1 MQTKHEFLRRTAAV
15 IAAFFTLTFTGC
27 GQTPESP
34 GSLHVSGV
42 ISETTAQSGQETA
55 GVSEGGSF
63 TIHFIDVGQADS
75 ALVTCDGH
83 SMLID
88 GGNADDSNLVY
99 SVLQRETEGH
109 LDYVIG
115 THAHE
120 DHIGGLSG
128 AFEADTADVT
138 FCPVTEYDSKAFRN
152 FKARADER
160 GGGITVP
167 AVGDTFTLGEA
178 TVTVV
183 AVNSVPE
190 DTNNTSIVIRIV
202 YGDTSFLFTGDA
214 EQETEEKI
222 LESDQDIE
230 STVLKVG
237 HHGSSTSTSQAF
249 LDAVNPTYAV
259 ISCGKDNINT
269 YNELCEKVKR
279 WSAAYYEQD
288 APAVTDEE
296 YDRAM
301 HEIRDLEAAHPEL
314 VTSDSPTQVVGGKRV
329 IGIPVEHRVPML
341 SLLDVFSGDEV
352 RDFTASVEKEY
363 PDATFSIERKIDGLS
378 LSLVYAKPAGSD
390 GKLRLVQ
397 ASTRG
402 DGHVG
407 EDVTDNVKVLG
418 IPVNIQ
424 MPEGIWK
431 IELRGECYM
440 SEEDFE
446 ATNAKQEA
454 AGKKLFANPRN
465 CAAGTLRQSDPA
477 VAKERNLKVFIF
489 NVQSV
494 NDGEDSSEFADSHC
508 DQLCYLRDVCD
519 FKTTYYA
526 HCNDTDSILAA
537 IRDIGEHRYD
547 IDYPIDGAVIKVDE
561 IDIRKKMG
569 ERTKTPKWAIA
580 FKYPAEEKATV
591 LRRIVLQTGRTG
603 RVTPVAE
610 FDPVQLAGTR
620 VERATL
626 NNADFIK
633 NLDIRIGDTIVLHKS
648 GDIIP
653 KITMVEKEKR
663 PADAVPYDMSSQFCP
678 VCGEPIASVNGSVD
692 LYCTN
697 DACPAKTVNR
707 IIHFASK
714 ACMDIKGL
722 GPQIIQDLVD
732 SRFISNPVDLYWLYE
747 EESELID
754 MYGEKTAKKLLAAI
768 ENSKTQNAD
777 RVLKGLGYRLIGGHV
792 ARALFT
798 QCKATDGNL
807 LGLSALYVDNIKDYN
822 IPGFSDA
829 IYAALDAMLSDPMFK
844 QEVTALYKAGV
855 NLDYHA
861 PNASASGSA
870 EDAVSLAGKTFV
882 ITGTLPTMSREE
894 AKTFIEAHG
903 GKVTGSVSKKTSYL
917 VAGEAAGSKLD
928 KANTLGI
935 PVLDEAG
942 LKAMV
947 NA

>member
-1 MQTKHEFLRRTAAV
+1 M
-15 IAAFFTLTFTGC
+15 
-27 GQTPESP
+27 
-34 GSLHVSGV
+34 
-42 ISETTAQSGQETA
+42 
-55 GVSEGGSF
+55 
-63 TIHFIDVGQADS
+63 
-75 ALVTCDGH
+75 
-83 SMLID
+83 
-88 GGNADDSNLVY
+88 
-99 SVLQRETEGH
+99 
-109 LDYVIG
+109 
-115 THAHE
+115 
-120 DHIGGLSG
+120 
-128 AFEADTADVT
+128 
-138 FCPVTEYDSKAFRN
+138 TEY
-152 FKARADER
+152 
-160 GGGITVP
+160 
-167 AVGDTFTLGEA
+167 
-178 TVTVV
+178 
-183 AVNSVPE
+183 
-190 DTNNTSIVIRIV
+190 
-202 YGDTSFLFTGDA
+202 
-214 EQETEEKI
+214 
-222 LESDQDIE
+222 
-230 STVLKVG
+230 
-237 HHGSSTSTSQAF
+237 
-249 LDAVNPTYAV
+249 
-259 ISCGKDNINT
+259 INT

-288 APAVTDEE
+288 APVVTDEE

-341 SLLDVFSGDEV
+341 SLLDVFSDAEV
-352 RDFTASVEKEY
+352 CDFAASVAKEY

-378 LSLVYAKPAGSD
+378 LSLVYAKPVGSD

-424 MPEGIWK
+424 MPDDIWK

-494 NDGEDSSEFADSHC
+494 NDEDDSSEFADSHC
-508 DQLCYLRDVCD
+508 DQLNYLRDVCD

-526 HCNDTDSILAA
+526 HCNDTDSILVA

-610 FDPVQLAGTR
+610 FDPVQFAGTR

-633 NLDIRIGDTIVLHKS
+633 ALDIRIGDTIVLHKS

-663 PADAVPYDMSSQFCP
+663 PANAVPYDMSSQVCP

-732 SRFISNPVDLYWLYE
+732 NRLISNPVDLYWLYE
-747 EESELID
+747 DESELID

-807 LGLSALYVDNIKDYN
+807 LGLSALYVDNIKNYN

-844 QEVTALYKAGV
+844 REVTTLYKAGV

-861 PNASASGSA
+861 PTASANDSA
-870 EDAVSLAGKTFV
+870 EDAVSLSGKTFV

-928 KANTLGI
+928 KANALGI
-935 PVLDEAG
+935 PVLDEAEI
-942 LKAMV
+942 KAMV
-947 NA
+947 NQ

>member
-1 MQTKHEFLRRTAAV
+1 M
-15 IAAFFTLTFTGC
+15 
-27 GQTPESP
+27 
-34 GSLHVSGV
+34 
-42 ISETTAQSGQETA
+42 
-55 GVSEGGSF
+55 
-63 TIHFIDVGQADS
+63 
-75 ALVTCDGH
+75 
-83 SMLID
+83 
-88 GGNADDSNLVY
+88 
-99 SVLQRETEGH
+99 
-109 LDYVIG
+109 
-115 THAHE
+115 
-120 DHIGGLSG
+120 
-128 AFEADTADVT
+128 
-138 FCPVTEYDSKAFRN
+138 TEY
-152 FKARADER
+152 
-160 GGGITVP
+160 
-167 AVGDTFTLGEA
+167 
-178 TVTVV
+178 
-183 AVNSVPE
+183 
-190 DTNNTSIVIRIV
+190 
-202 YGDTSFLFTGDA
+202 
-214 EQETEEKI
+214 
-222 LESDQDIE
+222 
-230 STVLKVG
+230 
-237 HHGSSTSTSQAF
+237 
-249 LDAVNPTYAV
+249 
-259 ISCGKDNINT
+259 INT

-288 APAVTDEE
+288 APVVTDEE

-341 SLLDVFSGDEV
+341 SLLDVFSDAEV
-352 RDFTASVEKEY
+352 CDFAASVAKEY

-378 LSLVYAKPAGSD
+378 LSLVYAKPVGSD

-424 MPEGIWK
+424 MPDDIWK

-494 NDGEDSSEFADSHC
+494 NDEDDSSEFADSHC
-508 DQLCYLRDVCD
+508 DQLNYLRDVCD

-526 HCNDTDSILAA
+526 HCNDTDSILVA

-603 RVTPVAE
+603 RVTLVAE

-633 NLDIRIGDTIVLHKS
+633 ALDIRIGDTIVLHKS

-663 PADAVPYDMSSQFCP
+663 PADAVPYDMSSQVCP

-732 SRFISNPVDLYWLYE
+732 NRLISNPVDLYWLYE
-747 EESELID
+747 DESELID
-754 MYGEKTAKKLLAAI
+754 MYGEKTAKKLLTAI

-807 LGLSALYVDNIKDYN
+807 LGLSVLYVDNIKDCN

-844 QEVTALYKAGV
+844 REVTALYKAGV

-861 PNASASGSA
+861 PTASANGSA
-870 EDAVSLAGKTFV
+870 EDAVSLSGKTFV

-928 KANTLGI
+928 KANALGI

-947 NA
+947 NG

>member
-1 MQTKHEFLRRTAAV
+1 M
-15 IAAFFTLTFTGC
+15 
-27 GQTPESP
+27 
-34 GSLHVSGV
+34 
-42 ISETTAQSGQETA
+42 
-55 GVSEGGSF
+55 
-63 TIHFIDVGQADS
+63 DS
-75 ALVTCDGH
+75 
-83 SMLID
+83 
-88 GGNADDSNLVY
+88 Y
-99 SVLQRETEGH
+99 
-109 LDYVIG
+109 
-115 THAHE
+115 
-120 DHIGGLSG
+120 
-128 AFEADTADVT
+128 
-138 FCPVTEYDSKAFRN
+138 
-152 FKARADER
+152 
-160 GGGITVP
+160 
-167 AVGDTFTLGEA
+167 
-178 TVTVV
+178 
-183 AVNSVPE
+183 
-190 DTNNTSIVIRIV
+190 
-202 YGDTSFLFTGDA
+202 
-214 EQETEEKI
+214 
-222 LESDQDIE
+222 IE
-230 STVLKVG
+230 
-237 HHGSSTSTSQAF
+237 
-249 LDAVNPTYAV
+249 
-259 ISCGKDNINT
+259 T
-269 YNELCEKVKR
+269 YNNLCAKAKA

-288 APAVTDEE
+288 APVVTDEE
-296 YDRAM
+296 YDKVM
-301 HEIRDLEAAHPEL
+301 HKIRKIEDEHPEL

-352 RDFTASVEKEY
+352 RDFTASVMKEY
-363 PDATFSIERKIDGLS
+363 PDTTFSIERKIDGLS

-390 GKLRLVQ
+390 EKLRLVQ

-424 MPEGIWK
+424 MPDGIWK

-465 CAAGTLRQSDPA
+465 CAASTLRQSDPA

-494 NDGEDSSEFADSHC
+494 NDEEDSSEFADSHC
-508 DQLCYLRDVCD
+508 DQLNYLRDVCN

-526 HCNDTDSILAA
+526 HCNDTDSILVA

-633 NLDIRIGDTIVLHKS
+633 ALDIRIGDTIVLHKS

-663 PADAVPYDMSSQFCP
+663 PANAVPYDMSSQVCP

-722 GPQIIQDLVD
+722 GPQIVQDLVD
-732 SRFISNPVDLYWLYE
+732 NRLISNPVDLYWLYE
-747 EESELID
+747 DESELID
-754 MYGEKTAKKLLAAI
+754 MYGEKTAKKLLTAI

-807 LGLSALYVDNIKDYN
+807 LGLSVLYVDNIKDCN

-844 QEVTALYKAGV
+844 REVTALYKAGV

-861 PNASASGSA
+861 PTASANGSA
-870 EDAVSLAGKTFV
+870 EDAVLLSGKTFV

-928 KANTLGI
+928 KANALGI
-935 PVLDEAG
+935 PVLGEAG

-947 NA
+947 KQ

>member
-1 MQTKHEFLRRTAAV
+1 M
-15 IAAFFTLTFTGC
+15 
-27 GQTPESP
+27 
-34 GSLHVSGV
+34 
-42 ISETTAQSGQETA
+42 
-55 GVSEGGSF
+55 
-63 TIHFIDVGQADS
+63 
-75 ALVTCDGH
+75 
-83 SMLID
+83 
-88 GGNADDSNLVY
+88 
-99 SVLQRETEGH
+99 
-109 LDYVIG
+109 
-115 THAHE
+115 
-120 DHIGGLSG
+120 
-128 AFEADTADVT
+128 
-138 FCPVTEYDSKAFRN
+138 TEY
-152 FKARADER
+152 
-160 GGGITVP
+160 
-167 AVGDTFTLGEA
+167 
-178 TVTVV
+178 
-183 AVNSVPE
+183 
-190 DTNNTSIVIRIV
+190 
-202 YGDTSFLFTGDA
+202 
-214 EQETEEKI
+214 
-222 LESDQDIE
+222 
-230 STVLKVG
+230 
-237 HHGSSTSTSQAF
+237 
-249 LDAVNPTYAV
+249 
-259 ISCGKDNINT
+259 INT

-288 APAVTDEE
+288 APVVTDEE

-301 HEIRDLEAAHPEL
+301 HEIRDLEAAHPGL

-341 SLLDVFSGDEV
+341 SLLDVFSYAEV
-352 RDFTASVEKEY
+352 CDFAASVAKEY

-378 LSLVYAKPAGSD
+378 LSLVYAKPVGSD

-424 MPEGIWK
+424 MPDDIWK

-494 NDGEDSSEFADSHC
+494 NDEEDSSEFADSHC
-508 DQLCYLRDVCD
+508 DQLNYLRDVCN

-526 HCNDTDSILAA
+526 HCNDTDSILVA

-610 FDPVQLAGTR
+610 FDPVRLAGTS

-633 NLDIRIGDTIVLHKS
+633 ALDIRIGDTIVLHKS

-663 PADAVPYDMSSQFCP
+663 PADAVPYDMSSQVCP

-732 SRFISNPVDLYWLYE
+732 NRLISNPVDLYWLYE
-747 EESELID
+747 DESELID
-754 MYGEKTAKKLLAAI
+754 MYGEKTAKKLLTAI

-807 LGLSALYVDNIKDYN
+807 LGLSVLYVDNIKDCN

-844 QEVTALYKAGV
+844 REVTALYKAGV

-861 PNASASGSA
+861 PTASANGSA
-870 EDAVSLAGKTFV
+870 EDAVLLSGKTFV

-928 KANTLGI
+928 KANALGI

-947 NA
+947 NQ

>member
-1 MQTKHEFLRRTAAV
+1 M
-15 IAAFFTLTFTGC
+15 
-27 GQTPESP
+27 
-34 GSLHVSGV
+34 
-42 ISETTAQSGQETA
+42 
-55 GVSEGGSF
+55 
-63 TIHFIDVGQADS
+63 
-75 ALVTCDGH
+75 
-83 SMLID
+83 
-88 GGNADDSNLVY
+88 
-99 SVLQRETEGH
+99 
-109 LDYVIG
+109 
-115 THAHE
+115 
-120 DHIGGLSG
+120 
-128 AFEADTADVT
+128 
-138 FCPVTEYDSKAFRN
+138 TEY
-152 FKARADER
+152 
-160 GGGITVP
+160 
-167 AVGDTFTLGEA
+167 
-178 TVTVV
+178 
-183 AVNSVPE
+183 
-190 DTNNTSIVIRIV
+190 
-202 YGDTSFLFTGDA
+202 
-214 EQETEEKI
+214 
-222 LESDQDIE
+222 
-230 STVLKVG
+230 
-237 HHGSSTSTSQAF
+237 
-249 LDAVNPTYAV
+249 
-259 ISCGKDNINT
+259 INT

-288 APAVTDEE
+288 APVVTDEE

-341 SLLDVFSGDEV
+341 SLLDVFSDAEV
-352 RDFTASVEKEY
+352 RDFAASVAKEY

-378 LSLVYAKPAGSD
+378 LSLVYAKPVGSD

-424 MPEGIWK
+424 MPDDIWK

-494 NDGEDSSEFADSHC
+494 NDEDDSSEFADSHC
-508 DQLCYLRDVCD
+508 DQLNYLRDVCD

-526 HCNDTDSILAA
+526 HCNDTDSILVA

-610 FDPVQLAGTR
+610 FDPVQLAGTH

-633 NLDIRIGDTIVLHKS
+633 ALDIRIGDTIVLHKS

-663 PADAVPYDMSSQFCP
+663 PANAVPYDMSSQVCP

-732 SRFISNPVDLYWLYE
+732 NRLISNPVDLYWLYE
-747 EESELID
+747 DESELID
-754 MYGEKTAKKLLAAI
+754 MYGEKTAKKLLTAI

-861 PNASASGSA
+861 PIASANGSA
-870 EDAVSLAGKTFV
+870 EDAVSLSGKTFV

-928 KANTLGI
+928 KANALGI
-935 PVLDEAG
+935 SVLDEAG

-947 NA
+947 NQ

>member
-1 MQTKHEFLRRTAAV
+1 MQ
-15 IAAFFTLTFTGC
+15 
-27 GQTPESP
+27 
-34 GSLHVSGV
+34 
-42 ISETTAQSGQETA
+42 
-55 GVSEGGSF
+55 
-63 TIHFIDVGQADS
+63 
-75 ALVTCDGH
+75 
-83 SMLID
+83 
-88 GGNADDSNLVY
+88 
-99 SVLQRETEGH
+99 
-109 LDYVIG
+109 
-115 THAHE
+115 
-120 DHIGGLSG
+120 
-128 AFEADTADVT
+128 
-138 FCPVTEYDSKAFRN
+138 KA
-152 FKARADER
+152 KA
-160 GGGITVP
+160 
-167 AVGDTFTLGEA
+167 
-178 TVTVV
+178 
-183 AVNSVPE
+183 
-190 DTNNTSIVIRIV
+190 
-202 YGDTSFLFTGDA
+202 
-214 EQETEEKI
+214 
-222 LESDQDIE
+222 
-230 STVLKVG
+230 
-237 HHGSSTSTSQAF
+237 
-249 LDAVNPTYAV
+249 
-259 ISCGKDNINT
+259 
-269 YNELCEKVKR
+269 

-288 APAVTDEE
+288 APVVTDEE
-296 YDRAM
+296 YDKVM
-301 HEIRDLEAAHPEL
+301 HKIRKIEDEHPEL

-352 RDFTASVEKEY
+352 RDFTASVMKEY
-363 PDATFSIERKIDGLS
+363 PDTTFSIERKIDGLS

-390 GKLRLVQ
+390 EKLRLVQ

-424 MPEGIWK
+424 MPDGIWK

-494 NDGEDSSEFADSHC
+494 NDEEDSSEFADSHC
-508 DQLCYLRDVCD
+508 DQLNYLRDVCN

-526 HCNDTDSILAA
+526 HCNDTDSILVA

-580 FKYPAEEKATV
+580 FKYPAEEKATI

-610 FDPVQLAGTR
+610 FDPVRLAGTS

-633 NLDIRIGDTIVLHKS
+633 ALDIRIGDTIVLHKS

-663 PADAVPYDMSSQFCP
+663 PADAVPYDMSSQVCP

-732 SRFISNPVDLYWLYE
+732 NRLISNPVDLYWLYE
-747 EESELID
+747 DESELID
-754 MYGEKTAKKLLAAI
+754 MYGEKTAKKLLTAI

-792 ARALFT
+792 ARALLT

-807 LGLSALYVDNIKDYN
+807 LGLSVLYVDNIKDCN

-844 QEVTALYKAGV
+844 REVTALYKAGV

-861 PNASASGSA
+861 PTASANGSA
-870 EDAVSLAGKTFV
+870 EDAVLLSGKTFV

-917 VAGEAAGSKLD
+917 VTGEAAGSKLD
-928 KANTLGI
+928 KANALGI

-947 NA
+947 NQ

>member
-1 MQTKHEFLRRTAAV
+1 M
-15 IAAFFTLTFTGC
+15 
-27 GQTPESP
+27 
-34 GSLHVSGV
+34 
-42 ISETTAQSGQETA
+42 
-55 GVSEGGSF
+55 
-63 TIHFIDVGQADS
+63 
-75 ALVTCDGH
+75 
-83 SMLID
+83 
-88 GGNADDSNLVY
+88 
-99 SVLQRETEGH
+99 
-109 LDYVIG
+109 
-115 THAHE
+115 
-120 DHIGGLSG
+120 
-128 AFEADTADVT
+128 
-138 FCPVTEYDSKAFRN
+138 TEY
-152 FKARADER
+152 
-160 GGGITVP
+160 
-167 AVGDTFTLGEA
+167 
-178 TVTVV
+178 
-183 AVNSVPE
+183 
-190 DTNNTSIVIRIV
+190 
-202 YGDTSFLFTGDA
+202 
-214 EQETEEKI
+214 
-222 LESDQDIE
+222 
-230 STVLKVG
+230 
-237 HHGSSTSTSQAF
+237 
-249 LDAVNPTYAV
+249 
-259 ISCGKDNINT
+259 INT

-341 SLLDVFSGDEV
+341 SLLDVFSDAEV
-352 RDFTASVEKEY
+352 RDFAASVAKEY

-378 LSLVYAKPAGSD
+378 LSLVYAKPVGSD

-424 MPEGIWK
+424 MPDDIWK

-494 NDGEDSSEFADSHC
+494 NDEDDSSEFADSHC
-508 DQLCYLRDVCD
+508 DQLNYLRDVCD

-526 HCNDTDSILAA
+526 HCNDTDSILVA

-610 FDPVQLAGTR
+610 FDPVRLAGTS

-633 NLDIRIGDTIVLHKS
+633 ALDIRIGDTIVLHKS
-648 GDIIP
+648 GDIIQ

-663 PADAVPYDMSSQFCP
+663 PADAVPYDMSSQVCP

-732 SRFISNPVDLYWLYE
+732 NRLISNPVDLYWLYE
-747 EESELID
+747 DESELID
-754 MYGEKTAKKLLAAI
+754 MYGEKTAKKLLTAI

-807 LGLSALYVDNIKDYN
+807 LGLSVLYVDNIKDYN

-844 QEVTALYKAGV
+844 REVTALYKAGV

-861 PNASASGSA
+861 PTASANGSA
-870 EDAVSLAGKTFV
+870 EDAVSLSGKTFV
-882 ITGTLPTMSREE
+882 ITGTLPTMSRED

-928 KANTLGI
+928 KANALGI

-947 NA
+947 NQ

>member
-1 MQTKHEFLRRTAAV
+1 M
-15 IAAFFTLTFTGC
+15 
-27 GQTPESP
+27 
-34 GSLHVSGV
+34 
-42 ISETTAQSGQETA
+42 
-55 GVSEGGSF
+55 
-63 TIHFIDVGQADS
+63 
-75 ALVTCDGH
+75 
-83 SMLID
+83 
-88 GGNADDSNLVY
+88 GNY
-99 SVLQRETEGH
+99 
-109 LDYVIG
+109 
-115 THAHE
+115 
-120 DHIGGLSG
+120 
-128 AFEADTADVT
+128 
-138 FCPVTEYDSKAFRN
+138 
-152 FKARADER
+152 
-160 GGGITVP
+160 
-167 AVGDTFTLGEA
+167 
-178 TVTVV
+178 
-183 AVNSVPE
+183 
-190 DTNNTSIVIRIV
+190 
-202 YGDTSFLFTGDA
+202 
-214 EQETEEKI
+214 
-222 LESDQDIE
+222 IE
-230 STVLKVG
+230 
-237 HHGSSTSTSQAF
+237 
-249 LDAVNPTYAV
+249 
-259 ISCGKDNINT
+259 T
-269 YNELCEKVKR
+269 YNNLCAKAKT

-288 APAVTDEE
+288 APVVTDEE
-296 YDRAM
+296 YDKVM
-301 HEIRDLEAAHPEL
+301 HEIRKIEDEHPEL
-314 VTSDSPTQVVGGKRV
+314 ITSDSPTQVVGGKRV
-329 IGIPVEHRVPML
+329 IGIPVKHRVPML
-341 SLLDVFSGDEV
+341 SLLDVFSDEEV
-352 RDFTASVEKEY
+352 RSFVNSVKTEY
-363 PDATFSIERKIDGLS
+363 PDATFSVERKIDGLS
-378 LSLVYAKPAGSD
+378 LSLVYAKPIGSD

-440 SEEDFE
+440 SEDDFV
-446 ATNAKQEA
+446 ATNVMQEA

-494 NDGEDSSEFADSHC
+494 NDWEDSSEFADSHC
-508 DQLCYLRDVCD
+508 DQLSYLSDVCD

-526 HCNDTDSILAA
+526 HCNDTESILTA
-537 IRDIGEHRYD
+537 IHDIGEYRYD

-610 FDPVQLAGTR
+610 FDPVWLAGTR

-663 PADAVPYDMSSQFCP
+663 PADAVPYDMSSQVCP

-697 DACPAKTVNR
+697 DTCPAKTVNR
-707 IIHFASK
+707 VIHFASK
-714 ACMDIKGL
+714 PCMDIKGL
-722 GPQIIQDLVD
+722 GPQMIQDLVD
-732 SRFISNPVDLYWLYE
+732 SRFIENPVDLYWLYE
-747 EESELID
+747 EEGELTD
-754 MYGEKTAKKLLAAI
+754 MYGAKIAKKVLAAI
-768 ENSKTQNAD
+768 EKSKEQNAD

-798 QCKATDGNL
+798 QCKATNGNL
-807 LGLSALYVDNIKDYN
+807 LTLSTLNVDTIKKCN

-829 IYAALDAMLSDPMFK
+829 IYAALDAMLSSAEFK
-844 QEVTALYKAGV
+844 QEVNTLHDAGV

-861 PNASASGSA
+861 PAGANDESGP
-870 EDAVSLAGKTFV
+870 LADKTFV
-882 ITGTLPTMSREE
+882 ITGTLPSMSRDE
-894 AKTFIEAHG
+894 AKTYIEAHG
-903 GKVTGSVSKKTSYL
+903 GKVSGSVSKKTSYL

-928 KANTLGI
+928 KANALGV
-935 PVLDEAG
+935 PVLSEDD
-942 LKAMV
+942 LKAMCL
-947 NA
+947 

>member
-1 MQTKHEFLRRTAAV
+1 M
-15 IAAFFTLTFTGC
+15 
-27 GQTPESP
+27 
-34 GSLHVSGV
+34 
-42 ISETTAQSGQETA
+42 
-55 GVSEGGSF
+55 
-63 TIHFIDVGQADS
+63 
-75 ALVTCDGH
+75 
-83 SMLID
+83 
-88 GGNADDSNLVY
+88 
-99 SVLQRETEGH
+99 
-109 LDYVIG
+109 
-115 THAHE
+115 
-120 DHIGGLSG
+120 
-128 AFEADTADVT
+128 
-138 FCPVTEYDSKAFRN
+138 TEY
-152 FKARADER
+152 
-160 GGGITVP
+160 
-167 AVGDTFTLGEA
+167 
-178 TVTVV
+178 
-183 AVNSVPE
+183 
-190 DTNNTSIVIRIV
+190 
-202 YGDTSFLFTGDA
+202 
-214 EQETEEKI
+214 
-222 LESDQDIE
+222 
-230 STVLKVG
+230 
-237 HHGSSTSTSQAF
+237 
-249 LDAVNPTYAV
+249 
-259 ISCGKDNINT
+259 INT

-288 APAVTDEE
+288 APVVTDEE

-341 SLLDVFSGDEV
+341 SLLDVFSDAEV
-352 RDFTASVEKEY
+352 RDFAASVTKEY

-390 GKLRLVQ
+390 EKLRLVQ

-424 MPEGIWK
+424 MPDGIWK

-494 NDGEDSSEFADSHC
+494 NDEEDSSEFADSHC
-508 DQLCYLRDVCD
+508 DQLNYLRDVCN

-526 HCNDTDSILAA
+526 HCNDTDSILVA

-610 FDPVQLAGTR
+610 FDPVRLAGTS

-633 NLDIRIGDTIVLHKS
+633 ALDIRIGDTIVLHKS

-663 PADAVPYDMSSQFCP
+663 PADAVPYDMSSQVCP

-732 SRFISNPVDLYWLYE
+732 NRLISNPVDLYWLYE
-747 EESELID
+747 DESELID
-754 MYGEKTAKKLLAAI
+754 MYGEKTAKKLLTAI
-768 ENSKTQNAD
+768 ENSKTKNAD

-807 LGLSALYVDNIKDYN
+807 LGLSVLYVDNIKDCN

-844 QEVTALYKAGV
+844 REVTALYKAGV

-861 PNASASGSA
+861 PTASANGSA
-870 EDAVSLAGKTFV
+870 
-882 ITGTLPTMSREE
+882 
-894 AKTFIEAHG
+894 
-903 GKVTGSVSKKTSYL
+903 
-917 VAGEAAGSKLD
+917 
-928 KANTLGI
+928 
-935 PVLDEAG
+935 
-942 LKAMV
+942 
-947 NA
+947 

>member
-1 MQTKHEFLRRTAAV
+1 M
-15 IAAFFTLTFTGC
+15 
-27 GQTPESP
+27 
-34 GSLHVSGV
+34 
-42 ISETTAQSGQETA
+42 
-55 GVSEGGSF
+55 
-63 TIHFIDVGQADS
+63 
-75 ALVTCDGH
+75 
-83 SMLID
+83 
-88 GGNADDSNLVY
+88 
-99 SVLQRETEGH
+99 
-109 LDYVIG
+109 
-115 THAHE
+115 
-120 DHIGGLSG
+120 
-128 AFEADTADVT
+128 
-138 FCPVTEYDSKAFRN
+138 TEY
-152 FKARADER
+152 
-160 GGGITVP
+160 
-167 AVGDTFTLGEA
+167 
-178 TVTVV
+178 
-183 AVNSVPE
+183 
-190 DTNNTSIVIRIV
+190 
-202 YGDTSFLFTGDA
+202 
-214 EQETEEKI
+214 
-222 LESDQDIE
+222 
-230 STVLKVG
+230 
-237 HHGSSTSTSQAF
+237 
-249 LDAVNPTYAV
+249 
-259 ISCGKDNINT
+259 INT

-288 APAVTDEE
+288 APVVTDEE

-341 SLLDVFSGDEV
+341 SLLDVFSDAEV
-352 RDFTASVEKEY
+352 RDFAASVTKEY

-418 IPVNIQ
+418 IPINIQ

-494 NDGEDSSEFADSHC
+494 NDEEDSSEFADSHC
-508 DQLCYLRDVCD
+508 DQLNYLRDVCN

-526 HCNDTDSILAA
+526 HCNDTDSILVA

-610 FDPVQLAGTR
+610 FDPVRLAGTS

-633 NLDIRIGDTIVLHKS
+633 ALDIRIGDTIVLHKS

-663 PADAVPYDMSSQFCP
+663 PADAVPYDMSSQVCP

-732 SRFISNPVDLYWLYE
+732 NRLISNPVDLYWLYE
-747 EESELID
+747 DESELID
-754 MYGEKTAKKLLAAI
+754 MYGEKTAKKLLTAI
-768 ENSKTQNAD
+768 ENSKTKNAD

-807 LGLSALYVDNIKDYN
+807 LGLSVLYVDNIKDCN

-844 QEVTALYKAGV
+844 REVTALYKAGV

-861 PNASASGSA
+861 PTASANGSA
-870 EDAVSLAGKTFV
+870 EDAVLLSGKTFV

-928 KANTLGI
+928 KANALGI

-947 NA
+947 NG

>member
-1 MQTKHEFLRRTAAV
+1 MT
-15 IAAFFTLTFTGC
+15 
-27 GQTPESP
+27 
-34 GSLHVSGV
+34 
-42 ISETTAQSGQETA
+42 
-55 GVSEGGSF
+55 
-63 TIHFIDVGQADS
+63 
-75 ALVTCDGH
+75 
-83 SMLID
+83 
-88 GGNADDSNLVY
+88 
-99 SVLQRETEGH
+99 
-109 LDYVIG
+109 DY
-115 THAHE
+115 
-120 DHIGGLSG
+120 
-128 AFEADTADVT
+128 
-138 FCPVTEYDSKAFRN
+138 
-152 FKARADER
+152 
-160 GGGITVP
+160 
-167 AVGDTFTLGEA
+167 
-178 TVTVV
+178 
-183 AVNSVPE
+183 
-190 DTNNTSIVIRIV
+190 
-202 YGDTSFLFTGDA
+202 
-214 EQETEEKI
+214 
-222 LESDQDIE
+222 
-230 STVLKVG
+230 
-237 HHGSSTSTSQAF
+237 
-249 LDAVNPTYAV
+249 
-259 ISCGKDNINT
+259 INT

-301 HEIRDLEAAHPEL
+301 HAIRDLEAAHPEL

-341 SLLDVFSGDEV
+341 SLLDVFSDDEV

-378 LSLVYAKPAGSD
+378 LSLVYAKPVGSD
-390 GKLRLVQ
+390 RKLRLVQ

-424 MPEGIWK
+424 MPDGIWK

-508 DQLCYLRDVCD
+508 DQLSYLSDVCD

-580 FKYPAEEKATV
+580 FKYPAEEKGTI
-591 LRRIVLQTGRTG
+591 LRSIQLQTGRTG
-603 RVTPVAE
+603 RVTPVAV

-626 NNADFIK
+626 NNANFIK
-633 NLDIRIGDTIVLHKS
+633 ALDIRIGDTIVLHKS

-653 KITMVEKEKR
+653 KITMVELEKR
-663 PADAVPYDMSSQFCP
+663 PADAVPYDMAKQVCP
-678 VCGEPIASVNGSVD
+678 VCGAPIAPINDSVD

-697 DACPAKTVNR
+697 DTCPAKTVNR
-707 IIHFASK
+707 VIHFASK
-714 ACMDIKGL
+714 PCMDIKGL
-722 GPQIIQDLVD
+722 GPQMIQDLVD
-732 SRFISNPVDLYWLYE
+732 SRFVENPVDLYKLYE
-747 EESELID
+747 EEGELTD
-754 MYGEKTAKKLLAAI
+754 MYGAKIAKKVLAAI
-768 ENSKTQNAD
+768 EKSKEQNAD

-798 QCKATDGNL
+798 QCKATNGKL
-807 LGLSALYVDNIKDYN
+807 LTLSTLNVDTIKECN

-829 IYAALDAMLSDPMFK
+829 IYAALDAMLSCPEFK
-844 QEVTALYKAGV
+844 QEVAALYNAGV
-855 NLDYHA
+855 NLSYNA
-861 PNASASGSA
+861 PAGANDASAP
-870 EDAVSLAGKTFV
+870 LAGKTFV
-882 ITGTLPTMSREE
+882 ITGTLPTMSRDE
-894 AKTFIEAHG
+894 AKSYIEAHG
-903 GKVTGSVSKKTSYL
+903 GKVSGSVSKKTSFL

-928 KANTLGI
+928 KANALGV
-935 PVLDEAG
+935 PVLSEDD
-942 LKAMV
+942 LKAMCQ
-947 NA
+947 

>member
-1 MQTKHEFLRRTAAV
+1 M
-15 IAAFFTLTFTGC
+15 
-27 GQTPESP
+27 
-34 GSLHVSGV
+34 
-42 ISETTAQSGQETA
+42 
-55 GVSEGGSF
+55 
-63 TIHFIDVGQADS
+63 
-75 ALVTCDGH
+75 
-83 SMLID
+83 
-88 GGNADDSNLVY
+88 GNY
-99 SVLQRETEGH
+99 
-109 LDYVIG
+109 
-115 THAHE
+115 
-120 DHIGGLSG
+120 
-128 AFEADTADVT
+128 
-138 FCPVTEYDSKAFRN
+138 
-152 FKARADER
+152 
-160 GGGITVP
+160 
-167 AVGDTFTLGEA
+167 
-178 TVTVV
+178 
-183 AVNSVPE
+183 
-190 DTNNTSIVIRIV
+190 
-202 YGDTSFLFTGDA
+202 
-214 EQETEEKI
+214 
-222 LESDQDIE
+222 IE
-230 STVLKVG
+230 
-237 HHGSSTSTSQAF
+237 
-249 LDAVNPTYAV
+249 
-259 ISCGKDNINT
+259 T
-269 YNELCEKVKR
+269 YNNLCAKAKT

-288 APAVTDEE
+288 APVVTDEE
-296 YDRAM
+296 YDKVM
-301 HEIRDLEAAHPEL
+301 HEIRKIEDEHPEL
-314 VTSDSPTQVVGGKRV
+314 ITSDSPTQVVGGKRV
-329 IGIPVEHRVPML
+329 IGIPVKHRVPML
-341 SLLDVFSGDEV
+341 SLLDVFSDEEV
-352 RDFTASVEKEY
+352 RSFVNSVKTEY
-363 PDATFSIERKIDGLS
+363 PDATFSVERKIDGLS
-378 LSLVYAKPAGSD
+378 LSLVYAKPVGSD

-440 SEEDFE
+440 SEDDFV
-446 ATNAKQEA
+446 ATNVMQEA

-494 NDGEDSSEFADSHC
+494 NDREDSSEFADSHC
-508 DQLCYLRDVCD
+508 DQLSYLSDVCD

-526 HCNDTDSILAA
+526 HCNDTESILTA
-537 IRDIGEHRYD
+537 IHDIGEYRYD

-610 FDPVQLAGTR
+610 FDPVWLAGTR

-663 PADAVPYDMSSQFCP
+663 PADAVPYDMSSQVCP

-697 DACPAKTVNR
+697 DTCPAKTVNR
-707 IIHFASK
+707 VIHFASK
-714 ACMDIKGL
+714 PCMDIKGL
-722 GPQIIQDLVD
+722 GPQMIQDLVD
-732 SRFISNPVDLYWLYE
+732 SRFIENPVDLYWLYE
-747 EESELID
+747 EEGELTD
-754 MYGEKTAKKLLAAI
+754 MYGAKIAKKVLAAI
-768 ENSKTQNAD
+768 EKSKEQNAD

-798 QCKATDGNL
+798 QCKATNGNL
-807 LGLSALYVDNIKDYN
+807 LTLSTLNVDTIKKCN

-829 IYAALDAMLSDPMFK
+829 IYAALDAMLSSAEFK
-844 QEVTALYKAGV
+844 QEVNTLHDAGV

-861 PNASASGSA
+861 PAGANDESGP
-870 EDAVSLAGKTFV
+870 LAGKTFV
-882 ITGTLPTMSREE
+882 ITGTLPSMSRDE
-894 AKTFIEAHG
+894 AKTYIEAHS
-903 GKVTGSVSKKTSYL
+903 GKVSGSVSKKTSYL

-928 KANTLGI
+928 KANALGV
-935 PVLDEAG
+935 PVLSEDD
-942 LKAMV
+942 LKAMCL
-947 NA
+947 

>member
-1 MQTKHEFLRRTAAV
+1 M
-15 IAAFFTLTFTGC
+15 
-27 GQTPESP
+27 
-34 GSLHVSGV
+34 
-42 ISETTAQSGQETA
+42 
-55 GVSEGGSF
+55 
-63 TIHFIDVGQADS
+63 
-75 ALVTCDGH
+75 
-83 SMLID
+83 
-88 GGNADDSNLVY
+88 GNY
-99 SVLQRETEGH
+99 
-109 LDYVIG
+109 
-115 THAHE
+115 
-120 DHIGGLSG
+120 
-128 AFEADTADVT
+128 
-138 FCPVTEYDSKAFRN
+138 
-152 FKARADER
+152 
-160 GGGITVP
+160 
-167 AVGDTFTLGEA
+167 
-178 TVTVV
+178 
-183 AVNSVPE
+183 
-190 DTNNTSIVIRIV
+190 
-202 YGDTSFLFTGDA
+202 
-214 EQETEEKI
+214 
-222 LESDQDIE
+222 IE
-230 STVLKVG
+230 
-237 HHGSSTSTSQAF
+237 
-249 LDAVNPTYAV
+249 
-259 ISCGKDNINT
+259 T
-269 YNELCEKVKR
+269 YNNLCAKAKT

-288 APAVTDEE
+288 APVVTDEE
-296 YDRAM
+296 YDKVM
-301 HEIRDLEAAHPEL
+301 HEIRKIEDEHPEL
-314 VTSDSPTQVVGGKRV
+314 ITSDSPTQVVGGKRV

-341 SLLDVFSGDEV
+341 SLLDVFSDEEV
-352 RDFTASVEKEY
+352 RSFVNSVKTEY
-363 PDATFSIERKIDGLS
+363 PDATFSVERKIDGLS
-378 LSLVYAKPAGSD
+378 LSLVYAKPVGSD

-440 SEEDFE
+440 SEDDFV
-446 ATNAKQEA
+446 ATNVMQEA

-494 NDGEDSSEFADSHC
+494 NDWEDSSEFADSHC
-508 DQLCYLRDVCD
+508 DQLSYLSDVCD

-526 HCNDTDSILAA
+526 HCNDTESILTA
-537 IRDIGEHRYD
+537 IHDIGEYRYD

-610 FDPVQLAGTR
+610 FDPVWLAGTR

-663 PADAVPYDMSSQFCP
+663 PADAVPYDMSSQVCP

-697 DACPAKTVNR
+697 DTCPAKTVNR
-707 IIHFASK
+707 VIHFASK
-714 ACMDIKGL
+714 PCMDIKGL
-722 GPQIIQDLVD
+722 GPQMIQDLVD
-732 SRFISNPVDLYWLYE
+732 SRFIENPVDLYWLYE
-747 EESELID
+747 EEGELTD
-754 MYGEKTAKKLLAAI
+754 MYGAKIAKKVLAAI
-768 ENSKTQNAD
+768 EKSKEQNAD

-798 QCKATDGNL
+798 QCKATNGNL
-807 LGLSALYVDNIKDYN
+807 LTLSTLNVDTIKKCN

-829 IYAALDAMLSDPMFK
+829 IYAALDAMLSSAEFK
-844 QEVTALYKAGV
+844 QEVNTLHDAGV

-861 PNASASGSA
+861 PAGANDESGP
-870 EDAVSLAGKTFV
+870 LAGKTFV
-882 ITGTLPTMSREE
+882 ITGTLPSMSRDE
-894 AKTFIEAHG
+894 AKTYIEAHG
-903 GKVTGSVSKKTSYL
+903 GKVSGSVSKKTSYL

-928 KANTLGI
+928 KANALGV
-935 PVLDEAG
+935 PVLSEDD
-942 LKAMV
+942 LKAMCL
-947 NA
+947 

>member
-1 MQTKHEFLRRTAAV
+1 M
-15 IAAFFTLTFTGC
+15 
-27 GQTPESP
+27 
-34 GSLHVSGV
+34 
-42 ISETTAQSGQETA
+42 
-55 GVSEGGSF
+55 
-63 TIHFIDVGQADS
+63 
-75 ALVTCDGH
+75 
-83 SMLID
+83 
-88 GGNADDSNLVY
+88 
-99 SVLQRETEGH
+99 
-109 LDYVIG
+109 
-115 THAHE
+115 
-120 DHIGGLSG
+120 
-128 AFEADTADVT
+128 
-138 FCPVTEYDSKAFRN
+138 TEY
-152 FKARADER
+152 
-160 GGGITVP
+160 
-167 AVGDTFTLGEA
+167 
-178 TVTVV
+178 
-183 AVNSVPE
+183 
-190 DTNNTSIVIRIV
+190 
-202 YGDTSFLFTGDA
+202 
-214 EQETEEKI
+214 
-222 LESDQDIE
+222 
-230 STVLKVG
+230 
-237 HHGSSTSTSQAF
+237 
-249 LDAVNPTYAV
+249 
-259 ISCGKDNINT
+259 INT
-269 YNELCEKVKR
+269 YNELCEKIKR

-288 APAVTDEE
+288 APVVTDEE
-296 YDRAM
+296 YDKAM
-301 HEIRDLEAAHPEL
+301 HKIRDLEAEHPEL
-314 VTSDSPTQVVGGKRV
+314 VTPDSPTQVVGGKRV

-341 SLLDVFSGDEV
+341 SLLDVFSDEEV
-352 RDFTASVEKEY
+352 RDFVDLINWDY
-363 PDATFSIERKIDGLS
+363 PNATFSVERKIDGLS
-378 LSLVYAKPAGSD
+378 LSLVYAKPAGTE
-390 GKLRLVQ
+390 GKLHLVQ

-407 EDVTDNVKVLG
+407 EDVTDNVKVLDL
-418 IPVNIQ
+418 PTSIQ
-424 MPEGIWK
+424 MPDGIWK

-440 SEEDFE
+440 SEKDFE
-446 ATNAKQEA
+446 ATNARQEA

-465 CAAGTLRQSDPA
+465 CAAGTLRQADPA
-477 VAKERNLKVFIF
+477 IAKDRNLKVFIF

-508 DQLCYLRDVCD
+508 DQLAYLSDVCG
-519 FKTTYYA
+519 FHTTFFA
-526 HCNDTDSILAA
+526 QCNTYEAVLKA
-537 IRDIGEHRYD
+537 IKEIGEHRYD
-547 IDYPIDGAVIKVDE
+547 IDYPIDGAVVKVDDV
-561 IDIRKKMG
+561 DIRKEIG
-569 ERTKTPKWAIA
+569 ERTKTPKWAVA
-580 FKYPAEEKATV
+580 FKYPAEEKSTV

-610 FDPVQLAGTR
+610 FDPVQLAGTK

-663 PADAVPYDMSSQFCP
+663 PADAVPYDMSSQVCP

-697 DACPAKTVNR
+697 DSCPAKTVNR

-732 SRFISNPVDLYWLYE
+732 SRFISNPVNLYNLYE
-747 EESELID
+747 EEPELID

-798 QCKATDGNL
+798 QCKAADGNL
-807 LGLSALYVDNIKDYN
+807 LWLSVLSVDSVKAYN

-829 IYAALDAMLSDPMFK
+829 IYAALDAMLSDPAFR
-844 QEVTALYKAGV
+844 QEVMALHKAGV

-861 PNASASGSA
+861 PTASANGSA
-870 EDAVSLAGKTFV
+870 ENAVSLSGKTFV

-917 VAGEAAGSKLD
+917 VAGEAAGSKLE
-928 KANTLGI
+928 KANSLGV

-942 LKAMV
+942 LKAM
-947 NA
+947 AGQ